1 VPFSTKDGFAALS
14 KAGPCR
20 ILKAGTSTGDR
31 DYAAERRAQRVIPA
45 GADVSTKKAKSE
57 DSQPYVQ
64 IFRKNPQAM
73 WVYDRESLRFLDVNQ
88 AAVDLYGYSRA
99 KFLSMHADDLELG
112 NEPCV
117 PSQPQTKEIA
127 PPILECRHRSGSGVP
142 IEVEITTQEIVY
154 AGHPA
159 VLAVVVDAARRK
171 QLEAQL
177 LQAQKMEAVG
187 MLAGGIAH
195 DFNNLLTVIAGYSQL
210 LLNSLSP
217 SDRNRTSVEQIMK
230 AGDRAAALTRQ
241 LLAFSRRQAM
251 QTRVLDLNVLVGK
264 LAVMLQRLI
273 GEDIDLRLDFS
284 RDLGQVN
291 ADPGQ
296 IEQVIMNLVV
306 NSRDAM
312 PQGGTLTLQTANVE
326 LTEDYTATQ
335 TRVKA
340 GSYVMLQVRDSGSGM
355 DPATRSRLFEPFFT
369 TKAQGRGTGLG
380 LSIVFGIVRQ
390 SGGNLEIQSEPGRG
404 TSVKIYLPRVEQPA
418 VAETE
423 SPAVEA
429 ERGSETILLVE
440 DEEALRKMVRET
452 LEREGYRVLE
462 AGGPGQAEQ
471 ICRTY
476 KDAIDLMI
484 TDVVMPKENG
494 RALAA
499 RVTKVRPDM
508 KVLFMSGY
516 AESTTLNGEIPQ
528 SRFMQKPFTPAA
540 LARKVRSVLKP
551 RNSDKCHGA
560 GG

>member
-1 VPFSTKDGFAALS
+1 VPFSTKDGFVALS
-14 KAGPCR
+14 KVGPCR
-20 ILKAGTSTGDR
+20 ILKAGTSTGDS
-31 DYAAERRAQRVIPA
+31 DYAAERRAQRVTPA
-45 GADVSTKKAKSE
+45 GTDVISKKPKSE

-73 WVYDRESLRFLDVNQ
+73 WVYDRDSLRFLDVNQ

-99 KFLSMHADDLELG
+99 EFLSMHADDLELP
-112 NEPCV
+112 NEPSV
-117 PSQPQTKEIA
+117 PGQPQTNETA
-127 PPILECRHRSGSGVP
+127 PPILECRHRSRSGVL
-142 IEVEITTQEIVY
+142 IEVEINTQEIVY

-159 VLAVVVDAARRK
+159 VLAVVVDVTRRK

-210 LLNSLSP
+210 LLSSLSQ
-217 SDRNRTSVEQIMK
+217 SDRNRASVEQIMK

-241 LLAFSRRQAM
+241 LLAFSRRQVM

-273 GEDIDLRLDFS
+273 GEDIELRLDFS

-291 ADPGQ
+291 ADSGQ

-335 TRVKA
+335 TRVKP
-340 GSYVMLQVRDSGSGM
+340 GSYVMLVVRDSGSGM
-355 DPATRSRLFEPFFT
+355 DSATRSRLFEPFFT
-369 TKAQGRGTGLG
+369 TKGQGRGTGLG

-390 SGGNLEIQSEPGRG
+390 SGGNLEIQSEPGMG
-404 TSVKIYLPRVEQPA
+404 TSVKIYLPRVQQPA

-440 DEEALRKMVRET
+440 DEETLRKMVHET

-462 AGGPGQAEQ
+462 ANGPRQAEQ

-484 TDVVMPKENG
+484 TDVVMPKGNG
-494 RALAA
+494 TALAA
-499 RVTKVRPDM
+499 RVTEIRPDM

-516 AESTTLNGEIPQ
+516 AESATLSGEIPQ
-528 SRFMQKPFTPAA
+528 SRFMQKPFTPTA

>member
-1 VPFSTKDGFAALS
+1 
-14 KAGPCR
+14 
-20 ILKAGTSTGDR
+20 
-31 DYAAERRAQRVIPA
+31 
-45 GADVSTKKAKSE
+45 VSTKRQKSE

-73 WVYDRESLRFLDVNQ
+73 WVYDRDSLRFLDVNQ
-88 AAVDLYGYSRA
+88 AAVDLYGYSRTE
-99 KFLSMHADDLELG
+99 FLRMHADDLELRI
-112 NEPCV
+112 EPCV
-117 PSQPQTKEIA
+117 PSQPQTNESV
-127 PPILECRHRSGSGVP
+127 PSILECRHRSRSGGL
-142 IEVEITTQEIVY
+142 IEVEITTQEILY

-159 VLAVVVDAARRK
+159 VLAVVVDVTRRK

-177 LQAQKMEAVG
+177 LQSQKMEAVG

-195 DFNNLLTVIAGYSQL
+195 DFNNLLTIIAGYSQL

-241 LLAFSRRQAM
+241 LLAFSRRQVM
-251 QTRVLDLNVLVGK
+251 QTRVLDLNTLVGK

-273 GEDIDLRLDFS
+273 GEDIELRLDFS

-312 PQGGTLTLQTANVE
+312 PQGGTLTLHTANVE

-335 TRVKA
+335 TRVKP
-340 GSYVMLQVRDSGSGM
+340 GSYVALEVRDSGSGM

-369 TKAQGRGTGLG
+369 TKGQGRGTGLG

-390 SGGNLEIQSEPGRG
+390 SGGNLEIQSQPGMG

-440 DEEALRKMVRET
+440 DEETLRKMVRET

-471 ICRTY
+471 ICRTN

-494 RALAA
+494 TALAA
-499 RVTKVRPDM
+499 RVTEIRPDM

-516 AESTTLNGEIPQ
+516 AESPTLNAEIPQ
-528 SRFMQKPFTPAA
+528 SRFIQKPFTPAA